1 MATFE
6 KRTTH
11 DGTTT
16 YRVKVRRKGYSS
28 QTATFAKL
36 ADAKKWAQITEGAV
50 LEGRYFHS
58 TAAKRHTVGEMID
71 RYLVHVLPHKRAN
84 TVRPQQG
91 HLRWW
96 KACLG
101 NVPLAELT
109 PALIVEYR
117 DKLASGGDTR
127 RANSTVNHYLS
138 TFSHAL
144 TVAAAEWGWLDE
156 SPMRNIK
163 QLRWPRGRMRF
174 LTQEERQRLLT
185 ACTESDARYLY
196 PLVVLALSTGARQ
209 MELLTLTW
217 SQVDF
222 EQKVLHLLD
231 TKNGTARVLPLTGRA
246 LELMRDH
253 FKVRRADTMLVFP
266 GKSGRTPVRLRTAWE
281 TAVRR
286 ADLTDFTFHDMRH
299 TFASYLAMNGAS
311 LMEVAEA
318 LGHKTLAM
326 VKRYAHLSEAHTR
339 GVVERMNRA
348 VFGE

>member
-6 KRTTH
+6 KRTAH
-11 DGTTT
+11 DGTIT
-16 YRVKVRRKGYSS
+16 YRVKVRRKGCPL

-36 ADAKKWAQITEGAV
+36 TDAKRWAQITEGAV
-50 LEGRYFHS
+50 LEGRYFHN
-58 TAAKRHTVGEMID
+58 TQAKHHTVGEMID
-71 RYLVHVLPHKRAN
+71 RYLVHVLPHKRPN

-101 NVPLAELT
+101 DVPLAELT

-117 DKLASGGDTR
+117 DKLAGGGDTR

-163 QLRWPRGRMRF
+163 RLRWPRGRMRF

-185 ACTESDARYLY
+185 ACQASNTAYLY

-217 SQVDF
+217 AQVDF
-222 EQKVLHLLD
+222 GQQVLRLMD
-231 TKNGTARVLPLTGRA
+231 TKNGMARVLPLTGRA
-246 LELMRDH
+246 LELMH
-253 FKVRRADTMLVFP
+253 AQAKVRRADTVLVFP
-266 GKSGRTPVRLRTAWE
+266 GKSGKTPVRMRTAWE
-281 TAVRR
+281 NAVRNAGL
-286 ADLTDFTFHDMRH
+286 ADFHFHDLRH
-299 TFASYLAMNGAS
+299 TFASYLAMQGAS
-311 LMEVAEA
+311 LREIADA

-326 VKRYAHLSEAHTR
+326 VMRYSHLTEAHTR
-339 GVVERMNRA
+339 SVVERMNRA